1 MIASARRYCVRLAL
15 AVCAALPPLAAAG
28 ETPSPDQSQRWYFQ
42 TSYYTRHYSPD
53 PRHLNDQNLI
63 NFERL
68 TASNNL
74 YGAAFFDNSFN
85 QPSQYVYVG
94 RRWRPF
100 ENAELVH
107 FKLTAGVLHGYKGEF
122 QDKVPFNGRGIS
134 PAILPSIGL
143 SGNRFATEIVLFWT
157 AGAMFTAGV
166 FWD

>member
-1 MIASARRYCVRLAL
+1 MIASARRCCVRLAF
-15 AVCAALPPLAAAG
+15 AVCASLPSLAAAQD
-28 ETPSPDQSQRWYFQ
+28 SPRWYFQ

-53 PRHLNDQNLI
+53 PRHLNDQRLV

-68 TASNNL
+68 IGNDNL

-100 ENAELVH
+100 ESAEIVH
-107 FKLTAGVLHGYKGEF
+107 VKLTAGVLHGYKGEF
-122 QDKVPFNGRGIS
+122 QDKIPFNGRGIA
-134 PAILPSIGL
+134 PAILPAVGI
-143 SGNRFATEIVLFWT
+143 SGNRFATEVVLFWT